1 MDQQGGGRPFF
12 VAVSDVVVFLIFLW
26 IGWDGACLSFYDESY
41 CLSIYLSTQCRRGTC
56 FQSST
61 TTTRLDAE
69 A

>member
-41 CLSIYLSTQCRRGTC
+41 CLSVYLSIYPMP
-56 FQSST
+56 S
-61 TTTRLDAE
+61 
-69 A
+69 